1 MTEPPRDPYERYRPR
16 PAREQPRQ
24 GPYGQP
30 ANGQYDPYEPQPSN
44 EQAGRPR
51 FIPSGLRPGEP
62 DYSQPDYRQPDY
74 GQPGRFIPRGDYYP
88 PPQQTEPRGGWSGQP
103 PQTPPPPPP
112 RRKRRWPK
120 VFLGL
125 AAAFVLLIV
134 IVVATSSHSSN
145 SGSPSAA
152 TSPSAASSSTAPA
165 AHAAAAKPSPTKP
178 AAQTV
183 TYSVTGSTADV
194 TYGPSGSDFQGSV
207 PMTKTETLDNNAS
220 YYAIT
225 AQLQGSGEVSCSI
238 EVNGKVIDHATAEGD
253 YNIADCEITQGLFG
267 KWESTNG

>member
-1 MTEPPRDPYERYRPR
+1 
-16 PAREQPRQ
+16 
-24 GPYGQP
+24 
-30 ANGQYDPYEPQPSN
+30 
-44 EQAGRPR
+44 
-51 FIPSGLRPGEP
+51 
-62 DYSQPDYRQPDY
+62 
-74 GQPGRFIPRGDYYP
+74 
-88 PPQQTEPRGGWSGQP
+88 
-103 PQTPPPPPP
+103 
-112 RRKRRWPK
+112 

-134 IVVATSSHSSN
+134 IVVAASSN
-145 SGSPSAA
+145 SSSSGSPSAV
-152 TSPSAASSSTAPA
+152 TSPSSASSSTAPA

-183 TYSVTGSTADV
+183 TYSVTGSAADV

-207 PMTKTETLDNNAS
+207 PMTKTETLDSNAS